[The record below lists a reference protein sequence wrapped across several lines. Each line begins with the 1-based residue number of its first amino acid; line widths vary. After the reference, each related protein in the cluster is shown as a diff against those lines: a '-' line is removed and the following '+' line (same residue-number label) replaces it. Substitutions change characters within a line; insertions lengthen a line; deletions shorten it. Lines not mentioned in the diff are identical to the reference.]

1 MRGFFYIDYILLVGL
16 IVNTLAVIITT
27 PPYSPLTASAVNYVE
42 TALEAG
48 IKLMGVFF
56 LSRWGNAR

>member
-1 MRGFFYIDYILLVGL
+1 
-16 IVNTLAVIITT
+16 VNTLAVIITT